1 MLPTKQYFHISALV
15 PASKLHPIM
24 QLLGRSS
31 AYNVECRAYDP
42 GEENKVKAG
51 EKRDMTEVKQQVIDL
66 LAKKGPM
73 NGTDIADV
81 IGEERSK
88 GRALLTRMVAA
99 KLIKKGTKKGMYRS

>member
-1 MLPTKQYFHISALV
+1 MLPTKQYFHISALI

-24 QLLGRSS
+24 KLLGRSS

-42 GEENKVKAG
+42 GEENKVKVG
-51 EKRDMTEVKQQVIDL
+51 QKRDLEEVKQKIINM
-66 LAKKGPM
+66 LAKGPM
-73 NGTDIADV
+73 NGTDIADAV
-81 IGEERSK
+81 GEDHQR